1 MTNVIEIEN
10 LYKEYRLGVIGHG
23 TLYRDL
29 QSFWAKIRG
38 YQDPNS
44 IIGNE
49 SIGINY
55 KRNILALKNVNLEV
69 KKGEVLG
76 IIGHNGAGKSTLL
89 KILSRITSPTSG
101 VIKIKGN
108 VASLLEVGTGFH
120 TELTGRENIYLN
132 GSINGMNKKEID
144 KKLDEI
150 VDFAGVDKFLD
161 TPVKRYSSGMIVR
174 LGFAVSAYIEPDIL
188 IVDEVLAVGDASF
201 QKKAINKM
209 KDVSSNY
216 GRTVLFVSH
225 NMHSIRKLCTSTIL
239 IEDGTIIK
247 KGSTDT
253 IIDHYLNF
261 ESKSTKNNR
270 GFVKWDEKNMPGN
283 NLIKLKSIKT
293 KRIDDTISST
303 FDVVEDIIIEFEMK
317 VMNNDTQLA
326 TCLELTTSS
335 NPSNSLIRSVSNYDD
350 NSWENQNYYKKGIYL
365 SRCKIP
371 KNLLGE
377 GVMNISLRIFTP
389 PYAAN
394 LSENVKA
401 LNVLSFYMTDNFDKR
416 GSRGNYP
423 YHLGDAIRP
432 KLDWKI
438 KQII

>member
-1 MTNVIEIEN
+1 MNNVIKIEN

-29 QSFWAKIRG
+29 QSFWANIRG
-38 YQDPNS
+38 RDDPNS

-49 SIGINY
+49 NIGINH
-55 KRNILALKNVNLEV
+55 KRNILALKNINLEV
-69 KKGEVLG
+69 QKGEVLG
-76 IIGHNGAGKSTLL
+76 IIGQNGAGKSTLL
-89 KILSRITSPTSG
+89 KILSRITSPTKG
-101 VIKIKGN
+101 IIKIKGN

-132 GSINGMNKKEID
+132 GAINGMNKKEID

-150 VDFAGVDKFLD
+150 VDFAGVEKFLD

-209 KDVSSNY
+209 KDVSSNH

-225 NMHSIRKLCTSTIL
+225 NMNSIRKLCNSTVL
-239 IEDGTIIK
+239 IESGQIIK
-247 KGSTDT
+247 KGNTET

-261 ESKSTKNNR
+261 DSESTQNNK
-270 GFVKWDEKNMPGN
+270 GHIEWDEKNMPGN
-283 NLIKLKSIKT
+283 NLIKLKSVKT
-293 KRIDDTISST
+293 KKSNNTISST
-303 FDVVEDIIIEFEMK
+303 FDVVDDIIIEFEIK
-317 VMNNDTQLA
+317 VMKNETQLA
-326 TCLELTTSS
+326 TCLDLTTSS
-335 NPSNSLIRSVSNYDD
+335 NPSNSLIRSVSNYDE
-350 NSWENQNYYKKGIYL
+350 NSWENQKSYKKGNYI

-394 LSENVKA
+394 FIGKCKS
-401 LNVLSFYMTDNFDKR
+401 
-416 GSRGNYP
+416 
-423 YHLGDAIRP
+423 I
-432 KLDWKI
+432 
-438 KQII
+438 

>member
-1 MTNVIEIEN
+1 MNNVIKIEN

-29 QSFWAKIRG
+29 QSFWANIRG
-38 YQDPNS
+38 RDDPNS

-49 SIGINY
+49 NIGINH
-55 KRNILALKNVNLEV
+55 KRNILALKNINLEV
-69 KKGEVLG
+69 QKGEVLG
-76 IIGHNGAGKSTLL
+76 IIGQNGAGKSTLL
-89 KILSRITSPTSG
+89 KILSRITSPTKG
-101 VIKIKGN
+101 IIKIKGN

-132 GSINGMNKKEID
+132 GAINGMNKKEID

-150 VDFAGVDKFLD
+150 VDFAGVEKFLD

-209 KDVSSNY
+209 KDVSSNH

-225 NMHSIRKLCTSTIL
+225 NMNSIRKLCNSTVL
-239 IEDGTIIK
+239 IESGQIIK
-247 KGSTDT
+247 KGNTET

-261 ESKSTKNNR
+261 DSESTQNNK
-270 GFVKWDEKNMPGN
+270 GHIEWDEKNMPGN
-283 NLIKLKSIKT
+283 NLIKLKSVKT
-293 KRIDDTISST
+293 KKSNNTISST
-303 FDVVEDIIIEFEMK
+303 FDVVDDIIIEFEIK
-317 VMNNDTQLA
+317 VMKNETQLA
-326 TCLELTTSS
+326 TCLDLTTSS
-335 NPSNSLIRSVSNYDD
+335 NPSNSLIRSVSNYDE
-350 NSWENQNYYKKGIYL
+350 NSWENQKSYKKGNYI

-401 LNVLSFYMTDNFDKR
+401 FNVLSFYMTDSFDKT

-423 YHLGDAIRP
+423 YNLGDVIRP
-432 KLDWKI
+432 KLEWDI
-438 KQII
+438 ENII

>member
-1 MTNVIEIEN
+1 MNNVIKIEN

-29 QSFWAKIRG
+29 QSFWANIRG
-38 YQDPNS
+38 RDDPNS

-49 SIGINY
+49 NIGINH
-55 KRNILALKNVNLEV
+55 KRNILALKNINLEV
-69 KKGEVLG
+69 QKGEVLG
-76 IIGHNGAGKSTLL
+76 IIGQNGAGKSTLL
-89 KILSRITSPTSG
+89 KILSRITSPTKG
-101 VIKIKGN
+101 IIKIKGN

-132 GSINGMNKKEID
+132 GAINGMNKKEID

-150 VDFAGVDKFLD
+150 VDFAGVEKFLD

-209 KDVSSNY
+209 KDVSSNH

-225 NMHSIRKLCTSTIL
+225 NMNSIRKLCNSTVL
-239 IEDGTIIK
+239 IESGQIIK
-247 KGSTDT
+247 KGNTET

-261 ESKSTKNNR
+261 DSKSTQKNK
-270 GFVKWDEKNMPGN
+270 GHIEWDEKNMPGN
-283 NLIKLKSIKT
+283 NLIKLKSVKT
-293 KRIDDTISST
+293 KKSNNSISST
-303 FDVVEDIIIEFEMK
+303 FDVVEDIIIEFEIK
-317 VMNNDTQLA
+317 VMKNETQLA
-326 TCLELTTSS
+326 TCLDLTTSS
-335 NPSNSLIRSVSNYDD
+335 NPSNSLIRSVSNYDK
-350 NSWENQNYYKKGIYL
+350 NSWENQKSYKKGNYI

-401 LNVLSFYMTDNFDKR
+401 FNVLSFYMTDSFDKT

-423 YHLGDAIRP
+423 YNLGDVIRP
-432 KLDWKI
+432 KLEWDI
-438 KQII
+438 ENII

>member
-1 MTNVIEIEN
+1 MNNVIKIEN

-29 QSFWAKIRG
+29 QSFWANIRG
-38 YQDPNS
+38 RDDPNS

-49 SIGINY
+49 NIGINH
-55 KRNILALKNVNLEV
+55 KKNILALKNINLEV
-69 KKGEVLG
+69 QKGEVLG
-76 IIGHNGAGKSTLL
+76 IIGQNGAGKSTLL
-89 KILSRITSPTSG
+89 KILSRITSPTKG
-101 VIKIKGN
+101 IIKIKGN

-132 GSINGMNKKEID
+132 GTINGMNKKKID

-150 VDFAGVDKFLD
+150 VDFAGVEKFLD

-209 KDVSSNY
+209 KDVSSNH

-225 NMHSIRKLCTSTIL
+225 NMNSIRKLCTSTVL
-239 IEDGTIIK
+239 IESGQIIK
-247 KGSTDT
+247 KGNTET

-261 ESKSTKNNR
+261 DSKSTQKNK
-270 GFVKWDEKNMPGN
+270 GHIEWDEKNMPGN
-283 NLIKLKSIKT
+283 NLIKLKSVKT
-293 KRIDDTISST
+293 KKSNNTISST
-303 FDVVEDIIIEFEMK
+303 FDVVEDIIIEFEIKIMK
-317 VMNNDTQLA
+317 NETQLA
-326 TCLELTTSS
+326 TCLDLTTSS
-335 NPSNSLIRSVSNYDD
+335 NPSNSLIRSVSNYDE
-350 NSWENQNYYKKGIYL
+350 NSWENQKSYKKGNYI

-401 LNVLSFYMTDNFDKR
+401 FNVLSFYMTDSFDKT

-423 YHLGDAIRP
+423 YSLGDVIRP
-432 KLDWKI
+432 KLEWDI
-438 KQII
+438 ENII

>member
-1 MTNVIEIEN
+1 MNNVIKIEN

-29 QSFWAKIRG
+29 QSGWANIRG
-38 YQDPNS
+38 RDDPKS

-49 SIGINY
+49 NIGITH
-55 KRNILALKNVNLEV
+55 KRNILALKNINLEV
-69 KKGEVLG
+69 QKGEVLG
-76 IIGHNGAGKSTLL
+76 IIGQNGAGKSTLL
-89 KILSRITSPTSG
+89 KILSRITSPTKG
-101 VIKIKGN
+101 IIKIKGN

-132 GSINGMNKKEID
+132 GAINGMNKKEID

-150 VDFAGVDKFLD
+150 VDFAGVEKFLD

-209 KDVSSNY
+209 KDVSSNH

-225 NMHSIRKLCTSTIL
+225 NMNSIRKLCNSTVL
-239 IEDGTIIK
+239 IESGQIIK
-247 KGSTDT
+247 KGNTET

-261 ESKSTKNNR
+261 DSKSTQKNK
-270 GFVKWDEKNMPGN
+270 GHIEWDEKNMPGN
-283 NLIKLKSIKT
+283 NLIKLKSVKT
-293 KRIDDTISST
+293 KKSNNSISST
-303 FDVVEDIIIEFEMK
+303 FDVVEDIIIEFEIK
-317 VMNNDTQLA
+317 VMKNETQLA
-326 TCLELTTSS
+326 TCLDLTTSS
-335 NPSNSLIRSVSNYDD
+335 NPSNSLIRSVSNYDK
-350 NSWENQNYYKKGIYL
+350 NSWENQKSYKKGNYI

-401 LNVLSFYMTDNFDKR
+401 LNVLSFYMTDSFDKN

-423 YHLGDAIRP
+423 YNLGDVIRP
-432 KLDWKI
+432 KLEWDI
-438 KQII
+438 ENII